1 MLLLLRSAFAAA
13 ALRGEAATPD
23 VVPLDTIIGAD
34 WGAFVTMK
42 KGKASRWPGYSA
54 KGFVSPRVED
64 IGAVWGKDVKRDKLS
79 LRVLSELSHGREVNE
94 GVSTNGMVGCYASHL
109 KFWTEMRAHNAQRAV
124 VFEEDAVLNPTVLGN
139 IARAWASVPADFDVA
154 LLGYIHLRGD
164 MVPIPGNKEW
174 VRVKG
179 SFWGT
184 QGYVA
189 TAHGADVLER
199 GALPI
204 DSQVDA
210 YMAWNAE
217 FNDDLKMYAPIRS
230 LVNQG
235 SALLYNG
242 NVQVRRVSLR
252 LTAPRTA
259 QHSPAH
265 PPLHSLSPSLPLSL
279 SLRTWTAGSA
289 RSAFSRQSSASR
301 IGCSSSYTLFHSSRC
316 SCSASRSR
324 VSRAA
329 CAAAPARAARAA
341 IAMRG
346 AAGGAVGRGSCAV
359 RAAAPPRSRTSKW
372 SACSAA
378 AATTARRRTSAPT
391 KVIEKMMAQGWGAC
405 Y

>member
-1 MLLLLRSAFAAA
+1 MFFLCLLSAVASTP
-13 ALRGEAATPD
+13 ALRGEPATPG
-23 VVPLDTIIGAD
+23 VVPLDTLIGAD

-64 IGAVWGKDVKRDKLS
+64 IGAVWGKHVKRDKLS

-109 KFWTEMRAHNAQRAV
+109 KFWTEMRAHKAQRAV
-124 VFEEDAVLNPTVLGN
+124 VFEEDAVLNPAVLGN
-139 IARAWASVPADFDVA
+139 IERAWASVPADFDVA

-164 MVPIPGNKEW
+164 MIPIPGNKEW

-189 TAHGADVLER
+189 TANGADVLER

-217 FNDDLKMYAPIRS
+217 FNDDFKMYAPVRS

-242 NVQVRRVSLR
+242 NVQVRRGAE
-252 LTAPRTA
+252 TAPRRSGT
-259 QHSPAH
+259 HRSP
-265 PPLHSLSPSLPLSL
+265 LTVSLSALPPSL
-279 SLRTWTAGSA
+279 SLRIWTAGSA
-289 RSAFSRQSSASR
+289 RSAFSRQSSAFR
-301 IGCSSSYTLFHSSRC
+301 TGSSSSCTRSRSSRC
-316 SCSASRSR
+316 SCSASLSR
-324 VSRAA
+324 ASRAA
-329 CAAAPARAARAA
+329 CAAASARPARAASAR
-341 IAMRG
+341 RG
-346 AAGGAVGRGSCAV
+346 AAGGPQGRGSCAA
-359 RAAAPPRSRTSKW
+359 RAAAASGSRTSKW
-372 SACSAA
+372 SASST
-378 AATTARRRTSAPT
+378 AATTARKRTSAPT
-391 KVIEKMMAQGWGAC
+391 E
-405 Y
+405 